1 MHEDLHFP
9 CRKFAELA
17 FARAGIT
24 IRWEGPPGVTEVG
37 VISEGEREG
46 QVVVRISP
54 KFFRPSEV
62 SCCSVC
68 KPDNHMQQC
77 LCHLLGLRAACGRDW
92 EWCNSWALR
101 LRYSADRICLR
112 PHA

>member
-1 MHEDLHFP
+1 MPEDLHLP

-24 IRWEGPPGVTEVG
+24 VSWEGPPGVTEVG
-37 VISEGEREG
+37 VISEGERAG

-68 KPDNHMQQC
+68 KQPDNIMQQC
-77 LCHLLGLRAACGRDW
+77 PCRLIGLGAACGR
-92 EWCNSWALR
+92 E
-101 LRYSADRICLR
+101 
-112 PHA
+112 